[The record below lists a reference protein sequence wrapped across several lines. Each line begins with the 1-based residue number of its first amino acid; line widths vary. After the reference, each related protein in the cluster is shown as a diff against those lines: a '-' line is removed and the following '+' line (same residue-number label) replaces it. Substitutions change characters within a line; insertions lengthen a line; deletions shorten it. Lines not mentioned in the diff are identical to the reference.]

1 MAATA
6 VRYPTPQRVDGST
19 QHTSVEVTDPL
30 LRPPELV
37 VVTRV
42 SRPCICLCWGGY
54 WRLGALPRR
63 SPCRVRNNTFT
74 AWFHDDAG
82 CCFCYSYMSR
92 AGFERFARA
101 RVSRR
106 PYGTRQSLDEPCRR
120 PERLSRSSA
129 AMGRAQ
135 CITATPR
142 KRGLHSFKVLED
154 HRQPA
159 ASDRRTT
166 KATFSSRHF
175 RPRWRRL

>member
-1 MAATA
+1 
-6 VRYPTPQRVDGST
+6 
-19 QHTSVEVTDPL
+19 
-30 LRPPELV
+30 
-37 VVTRV
+37 
-42 SRPCICLCWGGY
+42 
-54 WRLGALPRR
+54 
-63 SPCRVRNNTFT
+63 
-74 AWFHDDAG
+74 
-82 CCFCYSYMSR
+82 MSI

-101 RVSRR
+101 SVSRR

-120 PERLSRSSA
+120 PERLSRSSV
-129 AMGRAQ
+129 AMVRAQ

>member
-1 MAATA
+1 MSAALPEPSMATQAIPFLRWSRVIRMA
-6 VRYPTPQRVDGST
+6 SFPPSNSRHGPQT
-19 QHTSVEVTDPL
+19 QPSKDAL
-30 LRPPELV
+30 LRQKPNNMQDIPTTTAFSGNPIV
-37 VVTRV
+37 VIQLQYSMR
-42 SRPCICLCWGGY
+42 
-54 WRLGALPRR
+54 AL
-63 SPCRVRNNTFT
+63 
-74 AWFHDDAG
+74 
-82 CCFCYSYMSR
+82 
-92 AGFERFARA
+92 GFERFARA
-101 RVSRR
+101 RVSRA

>member
-1 MAATA
+1 MY
-6 VRYPTPQRVDGST
+6 V
-19 QHTSVEVTDPL
+19 TSKGDYGLKAELEPPFDRSEPLEVAW
-30 LRPPELV
+30 
-37 VVTRV
+37 
-42 SRPCICLCWGGY
+42 S
-54 WRLGALPRR
+54 
-63 SPCRVRNNTFT
+63 SPCRR
-74 AWFHDDAG
+74 
-82 CCFCYSYMSR
+82 S
-92 AGFERFARA
+92 
-101 RVSRR
+101 
-106 PYGTRQSLDEPCRR
+106 
-120 PERLSRSSA
+120 ERLSRSSA

>member
-1 MAATA
+1 VGRHAEA
-6 VRYPTPQRVDGST
+6 VEAHGEAVARDGQKTFRRTLKAQLEPFLSSAIRAFSRT
-19 QHTSVEVTDPL
+19 L
-30 LRPPELV
+30 L
-37 VVTRV
+37 
-42 SRPCICLCWGGY
+42 
-54 WRLGALPRR
+54 
-63 SPCRVRNNTFT
+63 
-74 AWFHDDAG
+74 
-82 CCFCYSYMSR
+82 M
-92 AGFERFARA
+92 
-101 RVSRR
+101 
-106 PYGTRQSLDEPCRR
+106 SLDEPFRR
-120 PERLSRSSA
+120 SERVSRSSA

>member
-1 MAATA
+1 MDEWCCGA
-6 VRYPTPQRVDGST
+6 Q
-19 QHTSVEVTDPL
+19 L
-30 LRPPELV
+30 LEYYLM
-37 VVTRV
+37 
-42 SRPCICLCWGGY
+42 
-54 WRLGALPRR
+54 
-63 SPCRVRNNTFT
+63 RN
-74 AWFHDDAG
+74 
-82 CCFCYSYMSR
+82 
-92 AGFERFARA
+92 
-101 RVSRR
+101 
-106 PYGTRQSLDEPCRR
+106 SLQ
-120 PERLSRSSA
+120 RLSRSSA

>member
-1 MAATA
+1 MYYVHMDEFLKAQLEPFLSSAIRAFSRT
-6 VRYPTPQRVDGST
+6 
-19 QHTSVEVTDPL
+19 L
-30 LRPPELV
+30 L
-37 VVTRV
+37 
-42 SRPCICLCWGGY
+42 
-54 WRLGALPRR
+54 
-63 SPCRVRNNTFT
+63 
-74 AWFHDDAG
+74 
-82 CCFCYSYMSR
+82 M
-92 AGFERFARA
+92 
-101 RVSRR
+101 
-106 PYGTRQSLDEPCRR
+106 SLDEPCRR
-120 PERLSRSSA
+120 TERLSRSSA